1 VIAQSKI
8 IINGRY
14 RLLDELGRGGM
25 GVVYRA
31 YDRLFDRL
39 VALKQVNF
47 HDPNAMEKNDELRV
61 LLAQEF
67 HMLASLWH
75 PNVITVLDYGFDAER
90 QPFYTMQWVE
100 HHRSIIQA
108 AREVDLPARLD
119 LFRQTFE
126 ALEYLHRRGIVH
138 YDLKPSNVLV
148 DLNDQV
154 RLTDFGLAA
163 KLVHYNVFAG
173 TPTYMAP
180 EVLRGEPGTP
190 ATDLYTVGV
199 LLHEVFARGLPFLRD
214 GRVDLESILTRPID
228 LPALIA
234 ATGSAPLALVIARLL
249 AKHPDDRYSN
259 ARTALTA
266 LYRAFNETPPP
277 EAPVIRESHL
287 RPPFIGREQPLAQLT
302 AALDEAR
309 AGRGSAWLIGGE
321 SGIGKSRLAD
331 EVRAIALT
339 RGMQVL
345 IGQGIEDSGAPY
357 QFWRLP
363 LRQLVLQAPPHSFD
377 TSPLTMV
384 IPDIEML
391 TGEPT
396 HPLHPDDA
404 RRQEEL
410 TEAICALFAV
420 QPQPVLLVLEDLQWA
435 RESMVPL
442 AALIERAAS
451 MPVLIIGVYRSD
463 EFSGLP
469 KRLPGTQVISLG
481 RFERDEIARLTAA
494 VLGSAERAEHL
505 VDLLMEQTEG
515 NVFYLIEFMRLLAEM
530 AGGLDAIGD
539 VLPLPEDGW
548 MTEGI
553 RSLLMRRLNRIPP
566 EDFLY
571 LRYAAIIG
579 REIDFEAL
587 RAIDPTF
594 DYNRWLSTNVNNG
607 ILEMVVGG
615 RARFTHDK
623 MREALL
629 VTIPETR
636 RAELYWLVASAYE
649 VGRADDPE
657 HAFQLALMWRE
668 AGDADKVRHYAEL
681 ALTLAHTPTSAKTVE
696 ALYDIL
702 LKHVPE
708 HDLAKRLELLT
719 RYADSLHGL
728 SQPFNQIMPHL
739 EAALALAEEFSRQA
753 EGVGDSGVL
762 VRSMQTLARVCSNY
776 DGYVQGIRAI
786 QIALMHAEKLNDV
799 EVQIDLWVRAIL
811 LYTRVGEIDQAVMAQ
826 QRAAA
831 LLPPDSTPE
840 LRYKVRRGLPQ
851 LLRAQGRT
859 RESYQQ
865 LQALLAEF
873 GDIMSGEDRF
883 NIMFNS
889 AVAAW
894 EVKVFDVAEAYA
906 RNLITQAAQ
915 EQTQYDVANLTNLLG
930 YIQFDKGDHLAAA
943 TNFRSALRLAH
954 QLKATSLVLDVLLG
968 IARIRLAAGDVE
980 GAGELIGLA
989 LMHPTSNEDVRITAA
1004 PILQQLQSSG
1014 DRARIDAA
1022 IARGGKADLA
1032 QVVHDILN

>member
-1 VIAQSKI
+1 MIAHAKI
-8 IINGRY
+8 TINGRY

-47 HDPNAMEKNDELRV
+47 HDPNALEKNDELRV

-67 HMLASLWH
+67 HLLASLWH
-75 PNVITVLDYGFDAER
+75 PGVITVLDYGFDADR

-100 HHRSIIQA
+100 HHRTIIEA

-126 ALEYLHRRGIVH
+126 ALEYLHRRGIIH

-154 RLTDFGLAA
+154 RLMDFGLAA
-163 KLVHYNVFAG
+163 KLARYNVFAG

-180 EVLRGEPGTP
+180 EVLRGDPGTP

-199 LLHEVFARGLPFLRD
+199 LLHEVFARGLPFLKD

-249 AKHPDDRYSN
+249 AKHPDDRYPN
-259 ARTALTA
+259 ARAALTA
-266 LYRAFNETPPP
+266 LYRAFNETPPT

-302 AALDEAR
+302 SALDEAR

-339 RGMQVL
+339 RGVQVL

-396 HPLHPDDA
+396 RALHPDEA

-410 TEAICALFAV
+410 TEAICTLFAV

-435 RESMVPL
+435 RESMIPL
-442 AALIERAAS
+442 AALIERVATL
-451 MPVLIIGVYRSD
+451 PVLIIGVYRSD

-505 VDLLMEQTEG
+505 VDVLMEQTEG

-657 HAFQLALMWRE
+657 RAFQLALMWRE
-668 AGDADKVRHYAEL
+668 AGDAEKVRHYAEL

-696 ALYDIL
+696 TLYDIL
-702 LKHVPE
+702 LSHVPE
-708 HDLAKRLELLT
+708 ADLAKRLELLA
-719 RYADSLHGL
+719 RYADSMHTL
-728 SQPFNQIMPHL
+728 SQPFSLIMAQI
-739 EAALALAEEFSRQA
+739 EQALAVGEAFSHQA
-753 EGVGDSGVL
+753 KGRADSAVL
-762 VRSMQTLARVCSNY
+762 VKAMEALARVCSNY
-776 DGYVQGIRAI
+776 DGYAQGVRAV
-786 QIALMHAEKLNDV
+786 QIALLHAEALDNIP
-799 EVQIDLWVRAIL
+799 VQIDLWVRAIL
-811 LYTRVGEIDQAVMAQ
+811 LYTRLGEIDQAVMAQ

-831 LLPPDSTPE
+831 LLTPDSPPE
-840 LRYKVRRGLPQ
+840 MRYRVRRALPQ

-865 LQALLAEF
+865 LRSLLTEF
-873 GDIMSGEDRF
+873 GDIMSKDDRF
-883 NIMFNS
+883 NMQLNS

-894 EVKVFDVAEAYA
+894 EIKLFDVAEAQA
-906 RNLITQAAQ
+906 KALITVAAE

-930 YIQFDKGDHLAAA
+930 YVQFDKGDHASAV
-943 TNFRSALRLAH
+943 TSFRSALRLAH
-954 QLKATSLVLDVLLG
+954 QLNATSLTLDILVG
-968 IARIRLAAGDVE
+968 IARIRLMAGDAE
-980 GAGELIGLA
+980 GAAELIGLA
-989 LMHPTSNEDVRITAA
+989 LLHPTSNEDVRITAA
-1004 PILQQLQSSG
+1004 PVLQQLQSSG
-1014 DRARIDAA
+1014 DRAAIDAA
-1022 IARGGKADLA
+1022 VARGGKADLA
-1032 QVVHDILN
+1032 QIVSDILK